1 MHRKKGYTSLFGK
14 RGYVK
19 PIMMEEVH
27 ELDKMNNGRD
37 HIPVVQLKKT
47 IGLASSITI
56 IVGSMIG
63 SGIFVSPTG
72 IMENVRSIGAS
83 LIIWVA
89 CGLFSMLG
97 AYCYAELG
105 TMIHRSGGDYIY
117 VYEAFGPFLGFLR
130 LWSEV
135 VVARPAS
142 VAIMSMTFA
151 KYIAQPIFPDCDQP
165 EVAVRLLAAV
175 CIILLSFINAFS
187 VRMSTFVQ
195 DIFTYAKVAAL
206 IMIIITGFVQI
217 GFGKV
222 DGLVGAFDNSDWSPG
237 AITKA
242 FYVGLFAY
250 SGWNYLN
257 CMIEEMNNPRRD
269 LPLAIIISCLLVTF
283 IYTMANVAYVTVV
296 SPYEILTTPA
306 VAITFSVRIYGVMW
320 WIMPIFVALSTFG
333 GVNGTVMTTSRMFFV
348 ASQVNQMPK
357 LLCFLHMDRLTPI
370 SAVVFTCITSL
381 CYLLVG
387 DIYSL
392 ITYLGF
398 VQWLAIG
405 SCVFIVIVFRITRR
419 HHPRPVKAPILFAII
434 YVLITLFLV
443 IFAFVAAPT
452 ESLLGV
458 AIICTGIPV
467 YIIGCVWKNKPKS
480 FQRKFESF
488 TVGVQKL
495 FKVVPSN

>member
-1 MHRKKGYTSLFGK
+1 
-14 RGYVK
+14 
-19 PIMMEEVH
+19 MMEEVH
-27 ELDKMNNGRD
+27 ELDKMTNGHE
-37 HIPVVQLKKT
+37 HIPIVQLKKT
-47 IGLASSITI
+47 IGLASSVTL

-142 VAIMSMTFA
+142 VAIMSITFA

-165 EVAVRLLAAV
+165 EIAIRLLAAV
-175 CIILLSFINAFS
+175 CIVLLSFINAYS
-187 VRMSTFVQ
+187 VRLSTFVQ

-206 IMIIITGFVQI
+206 VMIIITGFVQI

-222 DGLVGAFDNSDWSPG
+222 DGLIGAFDNSDWSPSALTRG
-237 AITKA
+237 

-283 IYTMANVAYVTVV
+283 IYTMANVAY
-296 SPYEILTTPA
+296 
-306 VAITFSVRIYGVMW
+306 TFSVRIYGVMW

-333 GVNGTVMTTSRMFFV
+333 GVNGTVMTTSRMYFV

-357 LLCFLHMDRLTPI
+357 LMCFLHVNRLTPI

-381 CYLLVG
+381 IYLLVG

-405 SCVFIVIVFRITRR
+405 ACVFIVIVFRITRR
-419 HHPRPVKAPILFAII
+419 NHPRPVKAPILFPII

-443 IFAFVAAPT
+443 IFAFIAAPT
-452 ESLLGV
+452 ESF
-458 AIICTGIPV
+458 

-480 FQRKFESF
+480 FQRKFGKYLCCS
-488 TVGVQKL
+488 V
-495 FKVVPSN
+495 

>member
-1 MHRKKGYTSLFGK
+1 MHRKKEYNSLFGK

-19 PIMMEEVH
+19 PIMIEEVH
-27 ELDKMNNGRD
+27 ELDKINNGRD
-37 HIPVVQLKKT
+37 DIPVVQLKKT

-72 IMENVRSIGAS
+72 IMENVNSIGAS

-117 VYEAFGPFLGFLR
+117 VYEAFGPFFGFLR

-175 CIILLSFINAFS
+175 CIS
-187 VRMSTFVQ
+187 
-195 DIFTYAKVAAL
+195 
-206 IMIIITGFVQI
+206 
-217 GFGKV
+217 KV

-296 SPYEILTTPA
+296 SPHEILTTPA

-357 LLCFLHMDRLTPI
+357 LLCFLHMDRMTPI
-370 SAVVFTCITSL
+370 SAVVFTCITSI
-381 CYLLVG
+381 CYLFVG

-405 SCVFIVIVFRITRR
+405 VCVSIVIVFRITKRN
-419 HHPRPVKAPILFAII
+419 HPRPVKAPILFAII

-443 IFAFVAAPT
+443 IFAFVAAPV
-452 ESLLGV
+452 ES
-458 AIICTGIPV
+458 CTFQCTLFLPV
-467 YIIGCVWKNKPKS
+467 FRRRPQTSCPIKNRVILS
-480 FQRKFESF
+480 N
-488 TVGVQKL
+488 VGG
-495 FKVVPSN
+495 

>member
-1 MHRKKGYTSLFGK
+1 M
-14 RGYVK
+14 
-19 PIMMEEVH
+19 MMEEVH
-27 ELDKMNNGRD
+27 ELDKMNNG
-37 HIPVVQLKKT
+37 HENVVPIVQLKKT

-56 IVGSMIG
+56 IVGSVIG

-72 IMENVRSIGAS
+72 IIENVHSIGAS

-89 CGLFSMLG
+89 CGIFSMLG

-117 VYEAFGPFLGFLR
+117 IYEAFGPLLGFLR

-142 VAIMSMTFA
+142 VAIMAITFG
-151 KYIAQPIFPDCDQP
+151 KYIAQPIFPDCNQP
-165 EVAVRLLAAV
+165 EIAIRFLAAI
-175 CIILLSFINAFS
+175 CILLLSFVNAFS

-206 IMIIITGFVQI
+206 VMIIITGFVQI

-222 DGLVGAFDNSDWSPG
+222 DGLVGAFDNSNWSPD
-237 AITKA
+237 AITRA

-257 CMIEEMNNPRRD
+257 CMIEEMHNPRRD
-269 LPLAIIISCLLVTF
+269 LPLAIIISCLLITC

-306 VAITFSVRIYGVMW
+306 VAITFAKRIYGVMW

-333 GVNGTVMTTSRMFFV
+333 GVNGAIMTTSRTFYV

-370 SAVVFTCITSL
+370 LAVIFTCVISL
-381 CYLLVG
+381 CYLFVG

-405 SCVFIVIVFRITRR
+405 LCVFIVIVFRITKR
-419 HHPRPVKAPILFAII
+419 HHPRPVKAPILFPII
-434 YVLITLFLV
+434 YVLVTLFLV
-443 IFAFVAAPT
+443 IFAFAAAPT

-458 AIICTGIPV
+458 AILSTGIPV

-488 TVGVQKL
+488 TIAVQKL
-495 FKVVPSN
+495 FRVVPSS

>member
-1 MHRKKGYTSLFGK
+1 MHHKKKFFSLNGK
-14 RGYVK
+14 RGYIK
-19 PIMMEEVH
+19 PSMMEEVH
-27 ELDKMNNGRD
+27 ELDKMTNGHE
-37 HIPVVQLKKT
+37 HIPIVQLKKT
-47 IGLASSITI
+47 IGLASSVTL

-142 VAIMSMTFA
+142 VAI
-151 KYIAQPIFPDCDQP
+151 I
-165 EVAVRLLAAV
+165 
-175 CIILLSFINAFS
+175 FINAYS
-187 VRMSTFVQ
+187 VRLSTFVQ

-206 IMIIITGFVQI
+206 VMIIITGFVQI

-222 DGLVGAFDNSDWSPG
+222 DGLIGAFDNSDWSPSALTRG
-237 AITKA
+237 

-283 IYTMANVAYVTVV
+283 IYTMANVAY
-296 SPYEILTTPA
+296 
-306 VAITFSVRIYGVMW
+306 TFSVRIYGVMW

-333 GVNGTVMTTSRMFFV
+333 GVNGTVMTTSRMYFV

-357 LLCFLHMDRLTPI
+357 LMCFLHVNRLTPI

-381 CYLLVG
+381 IYLLVG

-405 SCVFIVIVFRITRR
+405 ACVFIVIVFRITRR
-419 HHPRPVKAPILFAII
+419 NHPRPVKAPILFPII

-443 IFAFVAAPT
+443 IFAFIAAPT
-452 ESLLGV
+452 ESF
-458 AIICTGIPV
+458 

-488 TVGVQKL
+488 TIGVQKL
-495 FKVVPSN
+495 FKLVPSH

>member
-1 MHRKKGYTSLFGK
+1 
-14 RGYVK
+14 
-19 PIMMEEVH
+19 MEEVH
-27 ELDKMNNGRD
+27 ELDKINGGRE
-37 HIPVVQLKKT
+37 HVPVVQMKKT

-89 CGLFSMLG
+89 CGIFSMLG

-142 VAIMSMTFA
+142 VAIMSITFA

-165 EVAVRLLAAV
+165 ETAVRLLAAV
-175 CIILLSFINAFS
+175 CIILLSFVNAFS
-187 VRMSTFVQ
+187 VRLSTFVQ

-206 IMIIITGFVQI
+206 IMIIITGLVQI
-217 GFGKV
+217 GFGQV
-222 DGLVGAFDNSDWSPG
+222 DGLTGAFDNSDWSPG
-237 AITKA
+237 SLTKA

-306 VAITFSVRIYGVMW
+306 VAITFAVRIYGVMW

-333 GVNGTVMTTSRMFFV
+333 GVNGTIMTTSRMFFCCKSSKSN
-348 ASQVNQMPK
+348 AKIIM
-357 LLCFLHMDRLTPI
+357 LFACTPI
-370 SAVVFTCITSL
+370 DTNICSYIYMYNIINIFKKSTTSCESTNSVSDNICINNSVT
-381 CYLLVG
+381 G
-387 DIYSL
+387 
-392 ITYLGF
+392 
-398 VQWLAIG
+398 
-405 SCVFIVIVFRITRR
+405 
-419 HHPRPVKAPILFAII
+419 H
-434 YVLITLFLV
+434 
-443 IFAFVAAPT
+443 FAFVAAPT
-452 ESLLGV
+452 ESLFGV

-467 YIIGCVWKNKPKS
+467 YLIGCVWKNKPKS
-480 FQRKFESF
+480 FQRKFIQNQF
-488 TVGVQKL
+488 IPLYRRV
-495 FKVVPSN
+495 